1 MSYLEHI
8 FTDSIYHSM
17 DVKNSELEEKLREEI
32 KETMKKE
39 KMDHKSNVG
48 GYQKD
53 IKKNK
58 QLFYDNVKH
67 HFERYLQLL
76 EVENRKLILTN
87 IWFNVNFEHSYNVSH
102 VHPECHFSGSYYL
115 KVPEDSGVLKFWR
128 DNSFIQMH
136 PELYELICPV
146 FRTHFSIE
154 PKKHL
159 LLVFP
164 SYLQHEVLQNRNK
177 EDRIS
182 ISFNLNL
189 ERND

>member
-87 IWFNVNFEHSYNVSH
+87 ILFNVNFEHSYNVSH

-128 DNSFIQMH
+128 NNSFVQMH
-136 PELYELICPV
+136 PELYKLICPV